1 LRKVLD
7 GRAPR
12 LTRSFVVRRSELAA
26 CSDEQLL
33 SLFTRGELEAMEVL
47 LERYKRPV
55 FSFVLR
61 LIGDRARAE
70 DLLQETFLRL
80 VEHAHTFEGN
90 AKLKT
95 WIFRIAR
102 NQCIDE
108 SRRRVHR
115 RHPSLDAPI
124 ADEANS
130 ATLHDR
136 LASKEAGAERRTV
149 GSELKQRMAEAIKAL
164 PEEQREVFL
173 LRQVQNLAFKEIA
186 DITGVSENTVKSRMR
201 YALER
206 LQGALAEYQD
216 YAEELR

>member
-1 LRKVLD
+1 
-7 GRAPR
+7 
-12 LTRSFVVRRSELAA
+12 VRRAELLG

-33 SLFTRGELEAMEVL
+33 GLYTRGELEAMEVL

-61 LIGDRARAE
+61 HVGDRARAE

-80 VEHAHTFEGN
+80 VEHASTFEGN
-90 AKLKT
+90 ARLKT
-95 WIFRIAR
+95 WLFRIAR

-124 ADEANS
+124 GHDEDAPNLHERVASTEAAADRKS
-130 ATLHDR
+130 
-136 LASKEAGAERRTV
+136 V
-149 GSELKQRMAEAIKAL
+149 GNELKQRMARAIEAL
-164 PEEQREVFL
+164 PEDQREVFV
-173 LRQVQNLAFKEIA
+173 LRQVQNLQFREIA
-186 DITGVSENTVKSRMR
+186 EITGVSENTVKSRMR

>member
-1 LRKVLD
+1 MLWRQAMRRV
-7 GRAPR
+7 A
-12 LTRSFVVRRSELAA
+12 VRRAELVSR
-26 CSDEQLL
+26 SDEQLL
-33 SLFTRGELEAMEVL
+33 HLYTRGELEAMEVL
-47 LERYKRPV
+47 LERYKKPV

-61 LIGDRARAE
+61 MVGNRTRAE

-108 SRRRVHR
+108 ARRRVHR
-115 RHPSLDAPI
+115 NHPSLDAPSGQD
-124 ADEANS
+124 ADGPNLHERVASREAN
-130 ATLHDR
+130 
-136 LASKEAGAERRTV
+136 AERRSV
-149 GSELKQRMAEAIKAL
+149 GNELKVRMGRAIEAL
-164 PEEQREVFL
+164 PDEQREVFL
-173 LRQVQNLAFKEIA
+173 LRQVQNLQFKEIA
-186 DITGVSENTVKSRMR
+186 EVTGVSENTVKSRMR

-206 LQGALAEYQD
+206 LQEALAEYQD

>member
-1 LRKVLD
+1 VL
-7 GRAPR
+7 
-12 LTRSFVVRRSELAA
+12 VRRADLLSR
-26 CSDEQLL
+26 SDEQLL
-33 SLFTRGELEAMEVL
+33 NLYTRGELEAMEVL

-61 LIGDRARAE
+61 LVGDKARAE

-80 VEHAHTFEGN
+80 VEHASTFEGN
-90 AKLKT
+90 ARLKT
-95 WIFRIAR
+95 WLFRIAR

-115 RHPSLDAPI
+115 KHPSLDAPTGTE
-124 ADEANS
+124 ADGP
-130 ATLHDR
+130 TLHER
-136 LASKEAGAERRTV
+136 LPGREHGADRRTV
-149 GSELKQRMAEAIKAL
+149 GNELKQRMAQAIDAL
-164 PEEQREVFL
+164 PEEQREVFV

-186 DITGVSENTVKSRMR
+186 EITGVSENTVKSRMR

>member
-1 LRKVLD
+1 
-7 GRAPR
+7 
-12 LTRSFVVRRSELAA
+12 VRRSELAA
-26 CSDEQLL
+26 RSDEQLL
-33 SLFTRGELEAMEVL
+33 SLYTHGELEAMEVL

-80 VEHAHTFEGN
+80 VEHAHTFEGS

-95 WIFRIAR
+95 WLFRIAR

-115 RHPSLDAPI
+115 KHPSLDAPL
-124 ADEANS
+124 ADDGNAG
-130 ATLHDR
+130 TLHDR
-136 LASKEAGAERRTV
+136 VPSGEVGADRRTV
-149 GSELKQRMAEAIKAL
+149 GTELKQRMSDAIAAL
-164 PEEQREVFL
+164 PEDQREVFL
-173 LRQVQNLAFKEIA
+173 LRQVQNLQFKEIA
-186 DITGVSENTVKSRMR
+186 EITGVSENTVKSRMR

>member
-1 LRKVLD
+1 MR
-7 GRAPR
+7 RA
-12 LTRSFVVRRSELAA
+12 ELSNH
-26 CSDEQLL
+26 SDEQLL
-33 SLFTRGELEAMEVL
+33 NMYTRGELEAMEVL

-55 FSFVLR
+55 FTFVLR
-61 LIGDRARAE
+61 LVGDRARAE

-95 WIFRIAR
+95 WLFRIAR

-108 SRRRVHR
+108 GRRRAHR
-115 RHPSLDAPI
+115 KHPSLDAPSGGD
-124 ADEANS
+124 ADGP
-130 ATLHDR
+130 TLHER
-136 LASKEAGAERRTV
+136 LAASDHGAERRAV
-149 GSELKQRMAEAIKAL
+149 GKELKVRISKAIEAL

-186 DITGVSENTVKSRMR
+186 EITGVPENTVKSRMR

-206 LQGALAEYQD
+206 LQGALVEYQD

>member
-1 LRKVLD
+1 
-7 GRAPR
+7 
-12 LTRSFVVRRSELAA
+12 VRRADLLSR
-26 CSDEQLL
+26 SDEQLL
-33 SLFTRGELEAMEVL
+33 NLYTRGELEAMEVL

-61 LIGDRARAE
+61 LVGDKARAE

-80 VEHAHTFEGN
+80 VEHASTFEGN
-90 AKLKT
+90 ARLKT
-95 WIFRIAR
+95 WLFRIAR

-115 RHPSLDAPI
+115 KHPSLDAPTGNE
-124 ADEANS
+124 ADGP
-130 ATLHDR
+130 TLHER
-136 LASKEAGAERRTV
+136 LAGSEHGADRRSV
-149 GSELKQRMAEAIKAL
+149 GNELKQRMAQAIDAL
-164 PEEQREVFL
+164 PEEQREVFV

-186 DITGVSENTVKSRMR
+186 EITGVSENTVKSRMR

>member
-1 LRKVLD
+1 M
-7 GRAPR
+7 
-12 LTRSFVVRRSELAA
+12 RRSELAA
-26 CSDEQLL
+26 RSDEQLL
-33 SLFTRGELEAMEVL
+33 SLYTRGELEAMEVL

-80 VEHAHTFEGN
+80 VEHAHTFEGS

-95 WIFRIAR
+95 WLFRIAR

-115 RHPSLDAPI
+115 RHPSLDAPLGDDGN
-124 ADEANS
+124 AS
-130 ATLHDR
+130 TLHDR
-136 LASKEAGAERRTV
+136 VPSKEAAADRRTV
-149 GSELKQRMAEAIKAL
+149 GVELKQCMTEAIDAL
-164 PEEQREVFL
+164 PEEQREVFV

-186 DITGVSENTVKSRMR
+186 EITGVPENTVKSRMR

>member
-1 LRKVLD
+1 M
-7 GRAPR
+7 
-12 LTRSFVVRRSELAA
+12 RRTELAA
-26 CSDEQLL
+26 RSDEQLL
-33 SLFTRGELEAMEVL
+33 SLYTRGELEAMEVL

-80 VEHAHTFEGN
+80 VEHAHTFEGS

-95 WIFRIAR
+95 WLFRIAR

-115 RHPSLDAPI
+115 RHPSLDAPL
-124 ADEANS
+124 ADEGNS
-130 ATLHDR
+130 STLHDR
-136 LASKEAGAERRTV
+136 VASQEAGAERRTV
-149 GSELKQRMAEAIKAL
+149 GVELKQRMSDAIAAL
-164 PEEQREVFL
+164 PEDQREVFL
-173 LRQVQNLAFKEIA
+173 LRQVQHLAFKEIA
-186 DITGVSENTVKSRMR
+186 EITGVSENTVKSRMR